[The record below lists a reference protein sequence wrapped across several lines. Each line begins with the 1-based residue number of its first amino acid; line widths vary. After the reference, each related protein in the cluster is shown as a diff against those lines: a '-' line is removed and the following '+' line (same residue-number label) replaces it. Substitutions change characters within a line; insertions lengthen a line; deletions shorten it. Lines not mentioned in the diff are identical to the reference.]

1 MPKVSI
7 VIPYFKGPVY
17 LQECVNS
24 INKQNLSD
32 YEIIIVNDKD
42 GHEVPEEVQANPHVT
57 VYKAIEEVPEEVIR
71 QNEEAAA
78 AWREQK
84 IHERVEK
91 RLENAQK
98 RRDEVKEYEKKGEI
112 LDVYTDK
119 ELHPEEGELLDEYEE
134 KIGQVYPFG
143 VSYCRNIGLQKA
155 SGDYVYFIDCDD
167 YLMENALSRL
177 VALAEE
183 KKAKVVTGNK
193 YSTWFKPVNFTFE
206 KAKPETNIEGVQELS
221 GQILR
226 DRFVEMY
233 SVQHLLIRRDFI
245 EEHALA
251 FDNATRFYSDMLF
264 CVKALK
270 AAAGQMWVDGESL
283 YIWRHRNDQIHL
295 PALCQKKRGNRSTE
309 FLESYDK
316 CLAVLDKED
325 RDLRFALDHYFMK
338 FFWSKYPTRIKREN
352 APKFAQRMRKMPDW
366 KAVCRERGIFERLQ
380 LNITKKGKLR
390 MAHPIMKFNKWR
402 KKKKGLFGSRIQWYR
417 QLEKHIFNKM
427 PIRRDWV
434 FIESFFGKS
443 YSDSPKY
450 LYEYLQKTR
459 GDKYRYIW
467 VLNKKSEALAK
478 TGKHTRVKMNSLRYV
493 YYAARC
499 GYRIFNVRQPAWNK
513 KRRGVVFLETWHGTP
528 LKKLA
533 FDMDDITSAS
543 QNHKTLFYKHGREW
557 NYLISANRFST
568 DVFERAFV
576 YDRNKILEYGYP
588 RNDILYADNRDEIAS
603 EVKKELGIPEGKRV
617 ILYAPTWRD
626 NQFYDKG
633 KYKFTL
639 ALDLGRLQKEFGND
653 SVVLLRT
660 HYYIAD
666 ILDLSEYK
674 GFVYNGSQYEDVS
687 RLYLASDICITDYSS
702 VFFDFANLKRPI
714 LFYAYDFD
722 EYADEIRG
730 MYMDM
735 EKELPGPILHTN
747 DAVVDALKN
756 MDAIQENYKERY
768 EEFYERFC
776 SVDDGH
782 ASERVIEKVFGEREI
797 GISHV
802 EEGNA

>member
-7 VIPYFKGPVY
+7 IIPFFKGPVY
-17 LQECVNS
+17 LEECVGS
-24 INKQNLSD
+24 IEEQKLSD

-42 GHEVPEEVQANPHVT
+42 GHEVPEEVKENPHVK
-57 VYKAIEEVPEEVIR
+57 VYRAIEELPQDIIR
-71 QNEEAAA
+71 QNEETAA
-78 AWREQK
+78 AWRDQK

-91 RLENAQK
+91 RLSRAE
-98 RRDEVKEYEKKGEI
+98 RRRKEVESYEKRGEE

-119 ELHPEEGELLDEYEE
+119 ELHPQEGELLDEYEE

-143 VSYCRNIGLQKA
+143 VPFCRNIGLQKA
-155 SGDYVYFIDCDD
+155 TGDYVYFIDCDD
-167 YLMENALSRL
+167 YLMEGSLERL
-177 VALAEE
+177 LKLAEE
-183 KKAKVVTGNK
+183 KKAVLATGNK
-193 YSTWFKPVNFTFE
+193 YSTWFKPINFTFE
-206 KAKPETNIEGVQELS
+206 KAKQETFIEGVQELK
-221 GQILR
+221 GQVLR

-233 SVQHLLIRRDFI
+233 SVQHFLIRRDFLVEKGI
-245 EEHALA
+245 E
-251 FDNATRFYSDMLF
+251 FDTQTRFYSDMRF
-264 CVKALK
+264 CVQLLK
-270 AAAGQMWVDGESL
+270 EAEGHSWVDGDSL
-283 YIWRHRNDQIHL
+283 YIWRHRNDQVHL
-295 PALCQKKRGNRSTE
+295 PALCQKKRGRRSSE
-309 FLESYDK
+309 FLESYHRS
-316 CLAVLDKED
+316 LAFLSEQDT
-325 RDLRFALDHYFMK
+325 DLRYALDHYLLK
-338 FFWSKYPTRIKREN
+338 FFWSKYPARILREN
-352 APKFAQRMRKMPDW
+352 APKYAKAMAQMPEW
-366 KAVCRERGIFERLQ
+366 KEISKEYGLLERIQ
-380 LNITKKGKLR
+380 LSFTRRGKFR
-390 MAHPIMKFNKWR
+390 MAKPIMKFNKWR
-402 KKKKGLFGSRIQWYR
+402 RKKKGLLGSRIQWYR
-417 QLEKHIFNKM
+417 VLERHIFKKM
-427 PIRRDWV
+427 PLRRDWV

-467 VLNKKSEALAK
+467 VLNKKSPALAK
-478 TGKHTRVKMNSLRYV
+478 SGKHTRCKMNSLRYV
-493 YYAARC
+493 YYASRC
-499 GYRIFNVRQPAWNK
+499 GYRIFNVRQPAWNT
-513 KRRGVVFLETWHGTP
+513 KRPGVVFLETWHGTP

-543 QNHKTLFYKHGREW
+543 QSHKTLFYKHGREW

-576 YDRNKILEYGYP
+576 YNRDKILEYGYP
-588 RNDILYADNRDEIAS
+588 RNDILYAENKDEIAS

-626 NQFYDKG
+626 NQFYDRG

-639 ALDLGRLQKEFGND
+639 ALDLGRLQKEFGED

-666 ILDLSEYK
+666 ILDLSEYE

-714 LFYAYDFD
+714 LFYAYDYD

-735 EKELPGPILHTN
+735 DKELPGPILHTN
-747 DAVVDALKN
+747 DAVVDALHN
-756 MDAIQENYKERY
+756 IDAITETYRERY

-797 GISHV
+797 GMSHV
-802 EEGNA
+802 EK

>member
-7 VIPYFKGPVY
+7 VIPFFKGPVY
-17 LQECVNS
+17 LEECVNS
-24 INKQNLSD
+24 IEEQKLPD

-42 GHEVPEEVQANPHVT
+42 GHEVPQTIRENPYVK
-57 VYKAIEEVPEEVIR
+57 VYRAIEELPEDVIR
-71 QNEEAAA
+71 ENEDTAAV
-78 AWREQK
+78 WREQK

-91 RLENAQK
+91 RLHNAE
-98 RRDEVKEYEKKGEI
+98 RRRNEVEEYKKKGES
-112 LDVYTDK
+112 LDIYTDK
-119 ELHPEEGELLDEYEE
+119 ELNPEEGELLDEYEE
-134 KIGQVYPFG
+134 KVGQVYPFG
-143 VSYCRNIGLQKA
+143 VSYCRNIGLAKA
-155 SGDYVYFIDCDD
+155 TGEYVYFIDCDD
-167 YLMENALSRL
+167 YLMEGALSRL
-177 VALAEE
+177 LKLAEE
-183 KKAKVVTGNK
+183 KKAVLTTGNK
-193 YSTWFKPVNFTFE
+193 YSTWFKPMNFTFE
-206 KAKPETNIEGVQELS
+206 KAKQETFIEGIQKLE
-221 GQILR
+221 GQVLR

-233 SVQHLLIRRDFI
+233 SVQHFLIRRDFI
-245 EEHALA
+245 EEHKIT
-251 FDNATRFYSDMLF
+251 FDTDTRFYSDMRF
-264 CVKALK
+264 CVQLLKKAEGK
-270 AAAGQMWVDGESL
+270 CFVDGDSL
-283 YIWRHRNDQIHL
+283 YIWRHRNDQVHL
-295 PALCQKKRGNRSTE
+295 PALCQKKRGRRSSE
-309 FLESYDK
+309 FLESYHRS
-316 CLAVLDKED
+316 LAFLTEED
-325 RDLRFALDHYFMK
+325 TDLRYALDHYLLK
-338 FFWSKYPTRIKREN
+338 FFWSKYPARILREN
-352 APKFAQRMRKMPDW
+352 APKFAKAMAKMPEW
-366 KAVCRERGIFERLQ
+366 KEISREYGLLERIQ
-380 LNITKKGKLR
+380 LAFTRKGKFR
-390 MAHPIMKFNKWR
+390 MAKPIMKFNKWR
-402 KKKKGLFGSRIQWYR
+402 RKKKGIVGSRLQWYR
-417 QLEKHIFNKM
+417 VLERHIFKKM
-427 PIRRDWV
+427 PLRRDWV

-467 VLNKKSEALAK
+467 VLNKKSKALAK
-478 TGKHTRVKMNSLRYV
+478 SGKHTRVKMNSLRYV
-493 YYAARC
+493 YYASRC
-499 GYRIFNVRQPAWNK
+499 GYRIFNVRQPAWNT
-513 KRRGVVFLETWHGTP
+513 KRPGVVFLETWHGTP

-543 QNHKTLFYKHGREW
+543 QSHKTLFYKHGREW

-576 YDRNKILEYGYP
+576 YNRDKILEYGYP
-588 RNDILYADNRDEIAS
+588 RNDILYAENRDEIAS

-626 NQFYDKG
+626 NQFYDRG

-666 ILDLSEYK
+666 ILDLSEYE

-702 VFFDFANLKRPI
+702 VFFDYANLKRPI
-714 LFYAYDFD
+714 LFYAYDYD

-735 EKELPGPILHTN
+735 DKELPGPILHTN
-747 DAVVDALKN
+747 DAVVDALHN
-756 MDAIQENYKERY
+756 MDAITETYQERY

-797 GISHV
+797 GMSHV
-802 EEGNA
+802 EE

>member
-1 MPKVSI
+1 MPKVSVI
-7 VIPYFKGPVY
+7 IPYFKGQAY
-17 LQECVNS
+17 LEECVQS
-24 INKQNLSD
+24 IEEQKIEDL
-32 YEIIIVNDKD
+32 EIIVVNDKD
-42 GHEVPEEVQANPHVT
+42 GHEVPDSVKENPHVK
-57 VYKAIEEVPEEVIR
+57 VFLAMDELPEDVIR
-71 QNEEAAA
+71 ANEETAA

-91 RLENAQK
+91 RLDSAE
-98 RRDEVKEYEKKGEI
+98 RRREQAREMEKKGDSI
-112 LDVYTDK
+112 SLYTDK
-119 ELHPEEGELLDEYEE
+119 ELHPSEEDLLDEYEE

-143 VSYCRNIGLQKA
+143 VSFCRNIGLEKA
-155 SGDYVYFIDCDD
+155 TGEYVYFIDCDD
-167 YLMENALSRL
+167 YLMDGALKRL
-177 VALAEE
+177 LDLAEE
-183 KKAKVVTGNK
+183 KQAVMTTGNK
-193 YSTWFKPVNFTFE
+193 YSSWFKPVNFDFE
-206 KAKPETNIEGVQELS
+206 KAKQETFIEGVKPLE
-221 GQILR
+221 GQTIR

-233 SVQHLLIRRDFI
+233 SVQHFLIRRDFVM
-245 EEHALA
+245 EHELS
-251 FDNATRFYSDMLF
+251 FDTTTRFYSDMTF
-264 CVKALK
+264 CVKLLK
-270 AAAGQMWVDGESL
+270 LASGKMWIDGDSL

-295 PALCQKKRGNRSTE
+295 PALCQKKRGHRSGE
-309 FLESYDK
+309 FLDAYDK
-316 CLAVLDKED
+316 CLHIIKPEDK
-325 RDLRFALDHYFMK
+325 DLRFALDHYLMN
-338 FFWSKYPTRIKREN
+338 FFWRKYPARILREN
-352 APKFAQRMRKMPDW
+352 APKFAKAMANMPEW
-366 KAVCRERGIFERLQ
+366 KNVIKEYGIFQRLQ
-380 LNITKKGKLR
+380 LSITRKGKLR
-390 MAHPIMKFNKWR
+390 MAKPVMKFNKWR
-402 KKKKGLFGSRIQWYR
+402 KKKKGLIGSRIQWYR
-417 QLEKHIFNKM
+417 VMERHIFKKM
-427 PIRRDWV
+427 PLRHDWV

-467 VLNKKSEALAK
+467 VLNNKSEALAK

-493 YYAARC
+493 YYASRC

-513 KRRGVVFLETWHGTP
+513 KRPGVVFLETWHGTP

-576 YDRNKILEYGYP
+576 YDRDKILEYGYP
-588 RNDILYADNRDEIAS
+588 RNDILYADNKEEIAA

-626 NQFYDKG
+626 NQFYDRG

-639 ALDLGRLQKEFGND
+639 ALDLGRLQKEFGED

-666 ILDLSEYK
+666 ILDLTEYE

-735 EKELPGPILHTN
+735 EKELPGPILRTN
-747 DAVVDALKN
+747 DAVVDALHH
-756 MDAIQENYKERY
+756 MDAIEETYKERY

-782 ASERVIEKVFGEREI
+782 ASERVIEKVFGEREN
-797 GISHV
+797 GTLDT
-802 EEGNA
+802 EQ